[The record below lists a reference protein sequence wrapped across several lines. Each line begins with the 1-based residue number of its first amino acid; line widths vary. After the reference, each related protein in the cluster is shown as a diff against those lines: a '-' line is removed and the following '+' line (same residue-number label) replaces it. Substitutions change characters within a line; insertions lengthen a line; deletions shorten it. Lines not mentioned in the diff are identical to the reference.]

1 MNNEQENK
9 WREEFLKSD
18 LANSTHEK
26 SCTYDEMC
34 EIGYIA
40 GRKKAQEEIDST
52 SFRRGYELVKSHEKE
67 IAQLKEELKRE
78 REAVDELLRVHG
90 MHDKDLANYEWETCC
105 NGHMCGCYGM
115 PTDPGYY
122 EYNSRES
129 ARQTQQQRK

>member
-1 MNNEQENK
+1 MSDNQEADMYS
-9 WREEFLKSD
+9 RELEKTQKELKDKND
-18 LANSTHEK
+18 LIIILKMKLNGARERFK
-26 SCTYDEMC
+26 ERD
-34 EIGYIA
+34 
-40 GRKKAQEEIDST
+40 Q
-52 SFRRGYELVKSHEKE
+52 E